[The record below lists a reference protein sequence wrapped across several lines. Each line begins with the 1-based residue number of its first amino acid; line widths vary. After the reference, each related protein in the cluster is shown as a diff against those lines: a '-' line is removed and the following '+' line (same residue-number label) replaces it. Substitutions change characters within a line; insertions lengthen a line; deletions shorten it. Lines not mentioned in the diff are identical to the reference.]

1 MRKPNRQPIVIES
14 VSELHR
20 ILELPPPV
28 HPLVSVIDMSTVP
41 CVIDDLRRGIVYQ
54 FWSICTKKDFKGRL
68 RYGQTYYD
76 FDQGTMTFFAPGQVT
91 MPEVTEDLQLSG
103 WWLLVHP
110 DFLRHYPL
118 GKRIGECGYFSY
130 AANEALH
137 LSAREDEM
145 LTGLV
150 QNIAKEFDSGIDKFT
165 QDVVVSQIE
174 LVLNYCNRFY
184 DRQFI
189 TRKTAS
195 NSLLERMEV
204 LLDAWFDE
212 SGDKRDGLPTV
223 QYLASA
229 LAVSPGYLSDML
241 RATTGQS
248 AQQHI
253 HDRLIERSKTL
264 LSTTSLSVSEIAYR
278 LGFSYPQSFN
288 KFFKGKTELSPLEF
302 RQTFN

>member
-1 MRKPNRQPIVIES
+1 MRKANRQPIIIES
-14 VSELHR
+14 ISELHR
-20 ILELPPPV
+20 LLELPPPV
-28 HPLVSVIDMSTVP
+28 HPLVSVVDMSKLP
-41 CVIDDLRRGIVYQ
+41 CVIDDHQRGIVYR
-54 FWSICTKKDFKGRL
+54 FWSICTKKDFTGKL

-91 MPEVTEDLQLSG
+91 MPELTENLQLSG

-118 GKRIGECGYFSY
+118 GKRIAEYGYFSY

-137 LSAREDEM
+137 LSAKEDEM
-145 LTGLV
+145 LTTMIHS
-150 QNIAKEFDSGIDKFT
+150 IAREFDSGIDKFT

-195 NSLLERMEV
+195 NGLLERMEA
-204 LLDAWFDE
+204 LLEVWFGDT
-212 SGDKRDGLPTV
+212 SGLKDGLPTV
-223 QYLASA
+223 QQLASE

-253 HDRLIERSKTL
+253 HDKLIEHSKNL